1 MAHMDWYFLVYL
13 HLEIGGKKFKG
24 PIAPSQSS
32 PGGWLSQREEE
43 NLRVAVRADVHKMA
57 PEYLLDPGAAL
68 QVQAQVQAQC
78 WG

>member
-1 MAHMDWYFLVYL
+1 MDWYFLVYL

-43 NLRVAVRADVHKMA
+43 NLRDAIRAGVHKMA
-57 PEYLLDPGAAL
+57 PEYLLEPGAAARL
-68 QVQAQVQAQC
+68 QVQAQC